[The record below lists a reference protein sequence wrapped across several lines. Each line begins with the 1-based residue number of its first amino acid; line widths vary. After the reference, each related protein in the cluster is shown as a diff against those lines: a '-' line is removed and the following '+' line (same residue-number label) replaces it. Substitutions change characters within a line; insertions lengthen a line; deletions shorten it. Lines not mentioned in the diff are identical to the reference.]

1 MQDEARLDELRICV
15 TELRAE
21 VKSISSRLER
31 IEKKLFDDGII
42 GRVNVIWWALSI
54 VLAAAVGALTSHI
67 GR

>member
-1 MQDEARLDELRICV
+1 MQDEARLDELHICV

-42 GRVNVIWWALSI
+42 GRVNVI
-54 VLAAAVGALTSHI
+54 
-67 GR
+67 